1 MANYTAYIE
10 LFGKKLK
17 VKINANSE
25 EDVEKTIKSR
35 IVFHKIEKNNEK
47 IDKELA
53 DLMHRMGMNL

>member
-35 IVFHKIEKNNEK
+35 IVFHKIEKK
-47 IDKELA
+47 Q
-53 DLMHRMGMNL
+53 